1 MEDRVLIDCLRPVA
15 LAVAA
20 HVRSH
25 SVEAGFGQRGELM
38 APGIPGFRESVTQDY
53 RRPVALLGDIEADTI
68 ALDDSLHRSAHVFLP
83 LHRPRARV
91 SAASDPFENDHRR
104 RARQ

>member
-1 MEDRVLIDCLRPVA
+1 MIECLRPVV

-20 HVRSH
+20 NVRSH

-53 RRPVALLGDIEADTI
+53 RRPGALLGDIEADNI
-68 ALDDSLHRSAHVFLP
+68 ALDDLLHKFAHVFLP
-83 LHRPRARV
+83 FHRPRARV
-91 SAASDPFENDHRR
+91 SAASAPYENDHRR
-104 RARQ
+104 RARQR